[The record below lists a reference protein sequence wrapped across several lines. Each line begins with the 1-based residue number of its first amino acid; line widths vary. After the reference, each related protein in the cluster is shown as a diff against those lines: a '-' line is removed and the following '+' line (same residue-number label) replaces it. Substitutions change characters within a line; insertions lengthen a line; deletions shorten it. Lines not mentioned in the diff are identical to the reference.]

1 MLFIDSA
8 PTPVFESAHARG
20 AESDSLMQ
28 PEHTADSNEDHHIP
42 RAGFFFALVRFG
54 SLLLI
59 GFGLLLLGI
68 ALIGFLAVLIRI
80 GPTLVGSLQHLNQQM
95 AGFILLISLMYV
107 LIFPFIGLIGA
118 VMAGIG
124 FALGHVKIPAGG
136 TPTPGLL

>member
-1 MLFIDSA
+1 
-8 PTPVFESAHARG
+8 
-20 AESDSLMQ
+20 MQ
-28 PEHTADSNEDHHIP
+28 PEHTPDSHEDRHNP
-42 RAGFFFALVRFG
+42 RPGLFFALVRFG

-68 ALIGFLAVLIRI
+68 AGIGFLAVLIRI

-95 AGFILLISLMYV
+95 AGFVLFLSLIYL

-124 FALGHVKIPAGG
+124 FALGHVK
-136 TPTPGLL
+136 TPGWGKSH